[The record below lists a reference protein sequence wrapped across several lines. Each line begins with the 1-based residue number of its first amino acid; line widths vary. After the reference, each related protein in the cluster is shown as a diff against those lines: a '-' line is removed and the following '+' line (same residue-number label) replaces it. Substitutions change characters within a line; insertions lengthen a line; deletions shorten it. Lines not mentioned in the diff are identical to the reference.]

1 LDEEKSKHASLDQQN
16 GFWRSS
22 CAQFAEVVGKKHG
35 QGYNT
40 CLLLF
45 G

>member
-1 LDEEKSKHASLDQQN
+1 LDEEKSKHANLDQQN

-22 CAQFAEVVGKKHG
+22 YAQFAEVGKRCSK
-35 QGYNT
+35 GYNT
-40 CLLLF
+40 CLLLI

>member
-1 LDEEKSKHASLDQQN
+1 MKKSQNMRVLDQQN
-16 GFWRSS
+16 GFWLSS
-22 CAQFAEVVGKKHG
+22 CAQFAEVGKCRG

>member
-22 CAQFAEVVGKKHG
+22 YAHFAEVRKRCSK
-35 QGYNT
+35 GYNT
-40 CLLLF
+40 CLLLI